1 MTGLKILLVDD
12 EQPARKKLRAY
23 LKDEVGIA
31 EIHEAANGVEAV
43 QRIREQRPDLV
54 FLDIQMPGMNGFE
67 VIAEVGAEEMPP
79 VIFVTAYDQ
88 YAVAAFEVRALD
100 YLLKPFDQDRFQKAF
115 QRAQEMIPTK
125 PEHAATVQ
133 RLLEEILR
141 EDKYLQR
148 ILVALGTKR
157 FFVKTGEIVFIS
169 AEEKYVRLHTEKENF
184 LLRETMNAL
193 AQRLDPSKFARI
205 HRSHIVNLDFIR
217 ELQPWSHGDSVVVL
231 KNGERLACS
240 RRYRERLLGKG

>member
-23 LKDEVGIA
+23 LKDEAGIA
-31 EIHEAANGVEAV
+31 EIREAGNGIEAV
-43 QRIREQRPDLV
+43 QSIREQRPDLA

-67 VIAEVGAEEMPP
+67 VIAEVGAEEMPA

-100 YLLKPFDQDRFQKAF
+100 YLLKPFDQERFQKAF
-115 QRAQEMIPTK
+115 QRALEMIPAK
-125 PEHAATVQ
+125 PERAATVQ
-133 RLLEEILR
+133 KLLEEMLR
-141 EDKYLQR
+141 EGKYLQR
-148 ILVALGTKR
+148 VLVSVGAKR
-157 FFVKTGEIVFIS
+157 FFIKTGEIVFIS
-169 AEEKYVRLHTEKENF
+169 AEEKYIRLHTEKENF

-193 AQRLDPSKFARI
+193 EQRLDPSKFARI

-217 ELQPWSHGDSVVVL
+217 ELLPWSHGDTVVVL
-231 KNGERLACS
+231 KNGARLSCS
-240 RRYRERLLGKG
+240 RRYRERLLGRG